1 MLGHAYSVAGCRG
14 GGFPHFTGYAN
25 TSFFCHSN
33 SNIIYFTYSKR
44 NTYIDQ
50 HWDKDSDKHTISDG
64 VINCD
69 GHTNCQSNRK
79 LDVVSYVFRNSDS
92 DQQSIANPIPLGNKD
107 VNLFT
112 FRDVEQQWHAFHI
125 VNWNNYPYR
134 DKFTYGNKN
143 EDPT

>member
-1 MLGHAYSVAGCRG
+1 MASGEVS
-14 GGFPHFTGYAN
+14 FPCFD
-25 TSFFCHSN
+25 SESSSN
-33 SNIIYFTYSKR
+33 HTYCDSNISYNIIYFTHSKR
-44 NTYIDQ
+44 NKDTDIDIDQ

-69 GHTNCQSNRK
+69 SHTNCQSNRK

-112 FRDVEQQWHAFHI
+112 FRDIEQQWHAFHI
-125 VNWNNYPYR
+125 ANWNNYPYR
-134 DKFTYGNKN
+134 DKFTCGNEN